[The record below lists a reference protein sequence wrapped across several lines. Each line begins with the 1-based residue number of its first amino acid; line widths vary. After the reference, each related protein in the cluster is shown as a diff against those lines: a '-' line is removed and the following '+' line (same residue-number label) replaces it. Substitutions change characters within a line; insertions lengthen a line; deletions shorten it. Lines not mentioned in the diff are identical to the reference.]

1 MKKQTKETEN
11 RFSKS
16 FEGKQILKKFTQRL
30 VVANRS
36 GQTVKSYMRAIEF
49 LMDFHDGAP
58 SGLEIDQVIDYLH
71 YLKEEKE
78 LKWRTLKIYVA
89 GLRWY
94 YQEIQLDEEL
104 AAQIPYPKEE
114 KTLPKVLS
122 REELALLFEGCQ
134 NDKHRVMFRS
144 ARETLKE
151 FAQDKRQGMQTAIG
165 AVSILHTWTQKLVY
179 HPHIHCIV
187 PNGGISKDNKW
198 KKSKGNGEFL
208 FYVPNLALKFRG
220 KFLDNLYK
228 LFLSGE
234 LKLEGKLQA
243 IKPKAKF
250 YGFKDKLYHKKWVIN
265 CKKPF
270 NGPKSVLEYL
280 GRYTHK
286 IAIGN
291 YRILNI
297 DQEKKEVTFS
307 YLDRNDNNKKK
318 TVGTAGR

>member
-114 KTLPKVLS
+114 KTLPKILS

-134 NDKHRVMFRS
+134 NDKHRVMFRLMYS
-144 ARETLKE
+144 SGLRRSELRVLKPE
-151 FAQDKRQGMQTAIG
+151 DIDTKDGKRRIRINKGKG
-165 AVSILHTWTQKLVY
+165 
-179 HPHIHCIV
+179 
-187 PNGGISKDNKW
+187 SKDRYTVLSEKVLPELRAYFTSCRPREYLFNGRHKGQPMSNEGLRHALNAAI
-198 KKSKGNGEFL
+198 KKSGLRKDI
-208 FYVPNLALKFRG
+208 NLHIFRHCFASHSLEEG
-220 KFLDNLYK
+220 MDIKTLQYLMGHSSVQTTMVYLHISETPLHGGFSPLD
-228 LFLSGE
+228 
-234 LKLEGKLQA
+234 
-243 IKPKAKF
+243 
-250 YGFKDKLYHKKWVIN
+250 KW
-265 CKKPF
+265 
-270 NGPKSVLEYL
+270 E
-280 GRYTHK
+280 
-286 IAIGN
+286 
-291 YRILNI
+291 
-297 DQEKKEVTFS
+297 EK
-307 YLDRNDNNKKK
+307 
-318 TVGTAGR
+318 

>member
-36 GQTVKSYMRAIEF
+36 AQTVKSYMRAIEF

-114 KTLPKVLS
+114 KTLPKILS

-134 NDKHRVMFRS
+134 NDKHRVMFRLMYS
-144 ARETLKE
+144 SGLRRSELRMLKPE
-151 FAQDKRQGMQTAIG
+151 DIDTKDGKRRIRINKGKG
-165 AVSILHTWTQKLVY
+165 
-179 HPHIHCIV
+179 
-187 PNGGISKDNKW
+187 SKDRYTVLSEKVLPELRAYFTGCRPREYLFNGRHKGQPMSNEGLRHALNAAI
-198 KKSKGNGEFL
+198 KKSGLRKGI
-208 FYVPNLALKFRG
+208 NLHIFRHCFASHSLEEG
-220 KFLDNLYK
+220 MDIKTLQYLMGHSSVQTTMVYLHISETPLHGGFSPLD
-228 LFLSGE
+228 
-234 LKLEGKLQA
+234 
-243 IKPKAKF
+243 
-250 YGFKDKLYHKKWVIN
+250 KW
-265 CKKPF
+265 
-270 NGPKSVLEYL
+270 E
-280 GRYTHK
+280 
-286 IAIGN
+286 
-291 YRILNI
+291 
-297 DQEKKEVTFS
+297 EK
-307 YLDRNDNNKKK
+307 
-318 TVGTAGR
+318 

>member
-11 RFSKS
+11 LFSKT

-36 GQTVKSYMRAIEF
+36 AQTVKSYMRAIEF

-114 KTLPKVLS
+114 KTLPKILS

-134 NDKHRVMFRS
+134 NDKHRVMFRPMYS
-144 ARETLKE
+144 SGLRRSELRMLKPE
-151 FAQDKRQGMQTAIG
+151 DIDTKDGKRRIRINKGKG
-165 AVSILHTWTQKLVY
+165 
-179 HPHIHCIV
+179 
-187 PNGGISKDNKW
+187 SKDRHT
-198 KKSKGNGEFL
+198 
-208 FYVPNLALKFRG
+208 V
-220 KFLDNLYK
+220 
-228 LFLSGE
+228 LSEKVLPE
-234 LKLEGKLQA
+234 LRAYFMSCRPREYL
-243 IKPKAKF
+243 
-250 YGFKDKLYHKKWVIN
+250 
-265 CKKPF
+265 F
-270 NGPKSVLEYL
+270 NGRHKGQPMSNEGLRHALNAAVKKAGLRKGINLHIFRHCFASHSLEEGMDIKTLQYLMGHSSVQTTMVYL
-280 GRYTHK
+280 HISETPLHGGFSPLDK
-286 IAIGN
+286 WE
-291 YRILNI
+291 
-297 DQEKKEVTFS
+297 EK
-307 YLDRNDNNKKK
+307 
-318 TVGTAGR
+318 

>member
-11 RFSKS
+11 LFSKT

-58 SGLEIDQVIDYLH
+58 SSLEIDQVIDYLH

-114 KTLPKVLS
+114 KTLPKILS

-134 NDKHRVMFRS
+134 NDKHRVMFRLMYS
-144 ARETLKE
+144 SGLRRSELRMLKPEDIDTKDGKRRVRINKGKGNKDRYTVLSEKVLPELRAYFMSCRPREYLFNGRYKGQPMSNEGLRHALNAAVKKAGLRKDINLHIFRHCFASHSLEEGMDIKTL
-151 FAQDKRQGMQTAIG
+151 QYLMGHSSVQTTM
-165 AVSILHTWTQKLVY
+165 VYLHISEAPL
-179 HPHIHCIV
+179 
-187 PNGGISKDNKW
+187 NGGFSPLDKW
-198 KKSKGNGEFL
+198 E
-208 FYVPNLALKFRG
+208 
-220 KFLDNLYK
+220 
-228 LFLSGE
+228 
-234 LKLEGKLQA
+234 
-243 IKPKAKF
+243 
-250 YGFKDKLYHKKWVIN
+250 
-265 CKKPF
+265 
-270 NGPKSVLEYL
+270 
-280 GRYTHK
+280 
-286 IAIGN
+286 
-291 YRILNI
+291 
-297 DQEKKEVTFS
+297 EK
-307 YLDRNDNNKKK
+307 
-318 TVGTAGR
+318 

>member
-11 RFSKS
+11 RFSKT

-58 SGLEIDQVIDYLH
+58 SSLEIDQVIDYLH

-114 KTLPKVLS
+114 KTLPKALS

-151 FAQDKRQGMQTAIG
+151 FAQDKRLGMQANIG
-165 AVSILHTWTQKLVY
+165 TVSILHTWTQKLVY

-187 PNGGISKDNKW
+187 PNGGIGKDNKW
-198 KKSKGNGEFL
+198 KKSKGSDEFL
-208 FYVPNLALKFRG
+208 F
-220 KFLDNLYK
+220 
-228 LFLSGE
+228 
-234 LKLEGKLQA
+234 
-243 IKPKAKF
+243 
-250 YGFKDKLYHKKWVIN
+250 
-265 CKKPF
+265 
-270 NGPKSVLEYL
+270 
-280 GRYTHK
+280 
-286 IAIGN
+286 
-291 YRILNI
+291 
-297 DQEKKEVTFS
+297 
-307 YLDRNDNNKKK
+307 
-318 TVGTAGR
+318 